1 MYLEELLKLLRENLH
16 YGSNIK
22 IKYHADEAIVYI
34 DGEYFSTYDV
44 S

>member
-1 MYLEELLKLLRENLH
+1 MYLEDLLKLLREKLN

-22 IKYHADEAIVYI
+22 IKYRENEAIVYI